1 MNYIPIHL
9 DLELS
14 NICNAAC
21 PMCSRVNINNTK
33 PNNVVSFI
41 DNKTQISF
49 HDFKN
54 IMDKNPYIKS
64 YNFCGNW
71 GDPIATKDF
80 LNIIEYIAKKDVKIA
95 IHTNGGLKTKFWWKE
110 LGNILSCNIDNSV
123 IFGIDG
129 LEDTHSIYRRHTNF
143 NKVIENAAAYINNTK
158 ATSIWSFI
166 PFKHNEHQIE
176 LAKDLAKKMNFT
188 NFIINNTA
196 RFKKHNTQEFIFYE
210 NGLKN
215 ILEQAETS
223 PEILYKY
230 NEKIECYA
238 KNGRKIFLAF
248 DKLVF
253 PCCYT
258 ESVFRTKKDEYF
270 NNIIEC
276 NNLNKLNALEYSFV
290 EIVQSDIFK
299 LIELSWANNTLKTCF
314 NRCSLKYSH
323 IRQKIDLQ

>member
-21 PMCSRVNINNTK
+21 PMCARTNINNTK
-33 PNNVVSFI
+33 PNNVVPSI

-49 HDFKN
+49 YDFKT

-80 LNIIEYIAKKDVKIA
+80 LKIIEYIAKKDITIT
-95 IHTNGGLKTKFWWKE
+95 IHTNGGLKTKSWWEE
-110 LGNILSCNIDNSV
+110 LGKILSCNIDNTV

-129 LEDTHSIYRRHTNF
+129 LEDTHSVYRRHTNF
-143 NKVIENAAAYINNTK
+143 NKIIENAAAYINNTK
-158 ATSIWSFI
+158 AISIWSFI

-176 LAKDLAKKMNFT
+176 SAKDMAKKMNFT
-188 NFIINNTA
+188 KFIINNTA
-196 RFKKHNTQEFIFYE
+196 RFKNTKEFIFYE
-210 NGLKN
+210 DGLKN
-215 ILEQAETS
+215 ILEKAEIS
-223 PEILYKY
+223 PEIVY
-230 NEKIECYA
+230 NYSNKIECFA
-238 KNGRKIFLAF
+238 KKYRRIYLSF

-258 ESVFRTKKDEYF
+258 EGSFRKKNDEYL
-270 NNIIEC
+270 NDIIEF

-290 EIVQSDIFK
+290 EIIQSDIFK
-299 LIELSWANNTLKTCF
+299 LLELSWSKNNPKTCF
-314 NRCSLKYSH
+314 RRCSLNHSN
-323 IRQKIDLQ
+323 IREISYL